1 MNKLYKNVTLT
12 LGTLLILNPI
22 SSFALSKEETVY
34 ANLSASGKIK
44 NITVSEHLINDEKL
58 SKINDYSKLTNIK
71 NINGDETFISDNNKL
86 TWESNGN
93 DIYYQG
99 STDKELPVS
108 TKIKYYLDGKE
119 ISKKDLK
126 GKKGHVKIE
135 VKYINNLSNKVN
147 GKTLYTPFVVATET
161 IIPTKGNTNVTVTN
175 GKVISTGVNYAVT
188 GLTSPGLYDSLNISS
203 LQNLDKITIE
213 YDTDK
218 YKSSPIYSVVT
229 SKIVDDEDF
238 SKLND
243 ASNVFNQVNQLV
255 NGSKQILNGSKSLL
269 DGTNELKN
277 GTEKLNNGASSLNSG
292 INSAYDGA
300 NQIKTALDSSIN
312 QLNNDNS
319 DALDQ
324 EKLNYIQSQA
334 VNQAALTDEQ
344 KNYISANAISE
355 VKKNP
360 TYIYINNNYQAGLE
374 QVAPLGITDAT
385 INICAN
391 QPVDVNYQA
400 VCSNTSLK
408 DLIFAKQMLNIME
421 GTASQTA
428 VETAESVAVETTKK
442 VSTSVASQVANQ
454 VKLTAK
460 DSTVAS
466 LNLLSQNVGKLR
478 DGLGTIK
485 NGANELVN
493 GTNDLNNGTTKLNN
507 GANDLYQGIT
517 KFNNSG
523 INKIDDLVNNK
534 IKNKLGDVKE
544 LKKLSDNYTSFG
556 SKDNSCKGN
565 TKFILVTK

>member
-334 VNQAALTDEQ
+334 VNQATLTDEQ

-408 DLIFAKQMLNIME
+408 DLISAKQMLNIME

-428 VETAESVAVETTKK
+428 VKTAESVAVETTKK

-460 DSTVAS
+460 DSTVTS